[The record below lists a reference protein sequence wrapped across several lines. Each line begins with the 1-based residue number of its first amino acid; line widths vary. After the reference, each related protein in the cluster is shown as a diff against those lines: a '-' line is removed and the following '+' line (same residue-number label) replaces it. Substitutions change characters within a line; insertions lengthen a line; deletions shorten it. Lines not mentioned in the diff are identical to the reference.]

1 MNKTVQDL
9 RVEIESIKKS
19 KTEGKLETKNLGT

>member
-9 RVEIESIKKS
+9 RVEIESIKKT
-19 KTEGKLETKNLGT
+19 KPEGKLETKSRN